1 MGRIRQW
8 CKPREADLAQMRL
21 TDCRDVAFLYQCSIT
36 SLTEKVSIPGS
47 RRLKRW
53 SLACVSGAIPVQSLI
68 KDLGEVTRNMLL
80 HLIDSCVLFN
90 GYSSPI
96 LNTHYGYDA
105 SFVSNVEG
113 AKEDREVKKMII
125 NDLGVD
131 PEHMTAGCVE
141 IVRWACSM
149 VARRAASLAACAI
162 AAVVL
167 HTGNDQTPEGEEE
180 TGVDVGLDGR

>member
-1 MGRIRQW
+1 MFDNKLDRESINPRKQAFEKMVSGMCEWSDPRQ
-8 CKPREADLAQMRL
+8 
-21 TDCRDVAFLYQCSIT
+21 
-36 SLTEKVSIPGS
+36 SLT
-47 RRLKRW
+47 
-53 SLACVSGAIPVQSLI
+53 

-80 HLIDSCVLFN
+80 HLIDSCVLFD

-105 SFVSNVEG
+105 SFVSRVEG
-113 AKEDREVKKMII
+113 AKEDGEVKKIII

-131 PEHMTAGCVE
+131 PEHLTAGCVE

-149 VARRAASLAACAI
+149 VARRAATLAACAI

-167 HTGNDQTPEGEEE
+167 HTGNDQTPEGEDE